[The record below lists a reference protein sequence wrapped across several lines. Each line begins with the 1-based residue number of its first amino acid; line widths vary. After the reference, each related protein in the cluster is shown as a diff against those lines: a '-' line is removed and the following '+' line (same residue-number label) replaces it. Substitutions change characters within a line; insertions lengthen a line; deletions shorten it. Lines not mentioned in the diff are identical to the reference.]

1 MTKNKKTNWPCSHL
15 VHPYLWSSKW
25 KKQICWN
32 SSDRMFLNVDPLT
45 RPLKK
50 CFEISHDAPSKH
62 PIENKERV
70 WRSNFNSNI
79 TSFIRFVN
87 KRAIYRLGIIS
98 LAHAPVHVTDFLV
111 VNVHVDELSS
121 TRIWQH
127 KLCATLSANVNINY
141 HLPIKVYN
149 RICTLRHIRIEMI
162 NGSQMCFEF

>member
-1 MTKNKKTNWPCSHL
+1 MFPFGTPMKQQIEKTNLLEQFWQNFF
-15 VHPYLWSSKW
+15 K
-25 KKQICWN
+25 CW
-32 SSDRMFLNVDPLT
+32 PLT

-70 WRSNFNSNI
+70 WRSNFNSNM
-79 TSFIRFVN
+79 TSFFRRFVN

-111 VNVHVDELSS
+111 VNVHVYELSS

-162 NGSQMCFEF
+162 NGSQNVFWVLTCVGLY